1 MDPIIVGNEMYHVE
15 AFRFGK
21 PLGSKLIMSRLR
33 KLIWVEG
40 TVVQTIP
47 LFKTGF

>member
-40 TVVQTIP
+40 NGSSNNPII
-47 LFKTGF
+47 